1 MLELDITQIQQT
13 NLVAPNVCKQHLA
26 QHLGILALQQF
37 LAKTINWRGQISEN
51 VKPWD
56 MFNGTPRATTE
67 EAERR
72 FNICKSCPEL
82 VELTSTCKKCG
93 CFMYMKTKLE
103 PATCPLGKW

>member
-1 MLELDITQIQQT
+1 MSD
-13 NLVAPNVCKQHLA
+13 
-26 QHLGILALQQF
+26 
-37 LAKTINWRGQISEN
+37 N

>member
-1 MLELDITQIQQT
+1 MRVTYCMFNKYI
-13 NLVAPNVCKQHLA
+13 PKY
-26 QHLGILALQQF
+26 
-37 LAKTINWRGQISEN
+37 TIGSLLMSDD

-56 MFNGTPRATTE
+56 MFNGTPRATKE

-72 FNICKSCPEL
+72 FDICKACPQL
-82 VELTSTCKKCG
+82 VELTSTCKECG

>member
-1 MLELDITQIQQT
+1 MYLLLASVMKQLRVRQADTQ
-13 NLVAPNVCKQHLA
+13 AH
-26 QHLGILALQQF
+26 H

-56 MFNGTPRATTE
+56 LINGTPRATKE

-72 FNICKSCPEL
+72 FDICKACPEL
-82 VELTSTCKKCG
+82 VELTSTCKQCG
-93 CFMYMKTKLE
+93 CFMYMKTKLQ